1 MVFLILKY
9 RVQKN
14 IARNMS
20 EVQSKYTYGD
30 TLIAFNIIIA
40 VLTWKT
46 ADVICHIIFH
56 VKEEFN

>member
-1 MVFLILKY
+1 
-9 RVQKN
+9 
-14 IARNMS
+14 MS